1 MTWHPMNTRC
11 NAQDGTT
18 MNSYMIYDERVNE
31 SQVYGQDIEA
41 ETEREALR
49 IAKEE
54 YGMLEPKLS

>member
-1 MTWHPMNTRC
+1 
-11 NAQDGTT
+11 

-31 SQVYGQDIEA
+31 SQVYGHDIEA

-54 YGMLEPKLS
+54 YVMLEPKLS